1 MSEKLGIVNNMRRII
16 LFIVFIVITVAAKAQ
31 CNQPYKSFDQFRN
44 DTTAFLR
51 YNFKTRA
58 DCYKGKTVAY
68 VLKDLQL
75 RPKSYVALYSTKT
88 NKYRG
93 ICIFMDDKG
102 YIDAKT
108 KNQYIYIYWKG
119 LLDDEGVVKLG
130 RTYDSD
136 IWVQQHYDF
145 FKDNIVGEII
155 Y

>member
-1 MSEKLGIVNNMRRII
+1 MSII
-16 LFIVFIVITVAAKAQ
+16 MKKIFLLIVFIIITVAAKTQ

-75 RPKSYVALYSTKT
+75 KPKSFIPLYSTKT

-93 ICIFMDDKG
+93 VRFFVDNKG
-102 YIDAKT
+102 YIDPKM
-108 KNQYIYIYWKG
+108 KNQYIYIYWKD
-119 LLDDEGVVKLG
+119 LLDSEAVSTLIQ
-130 RTYDSD
+130 TYDSD
-136 IWVQQHYDF
+136 VWIDKFYDF
-145 FKDNIVGEII
+145 FKDNIVGEVG
-155 Y
+155 YCK